1 MALIPSAMIC
11 LGLASVP
18 PQGNSGESRGLQ
30 QRGGRKRETPE
41 SWGGRGGSSD
51 HLTPLSDHR
60 DVRAAMSQ
68 VKG

>member
-41 SWGGRGGSSD
+41 VLGGGWSSD
-51 HLTPLSDHR
+51 HLTPLSDHG

>member
-11 LGLASVP
+11 LGLASIP

-30 QRGGRKRETPE
+30 QRGGKRETPE
-41 SWGGRGGSSD
+41 VLGGGGSSD
-51 HLTPLSDHR
+51 HLTPLNDHR
-60 DVRAAMSQ
+60 DIKAAMSQ